1 MLTAPELRRNYNNIT
16 KLLEKIDDSV
26 KQKGSNS
33 KSEKFDLVTVGH
45 EMMKA
50 NAEFYQSGIKLGE
63 KSFSTLATEPENKRD
78 LAMSFLASIYSAWII
93 QKEREFNV
101 LEIGAGSGDLMSEI
115 FTIRD
120 EVLKSDSSSE
130 IQKDFFNSLKFSIVD
145 FPQMIEIQKSKF
157 GINADEVNYIENDI
171 SKNLIPETYDFIIGN
186 EIPDTQRVDFLEVK
200 VDGKTGE
207 KKHYLRAIKT
217 KQSGESS
224 EVLACIS
231 TSPEIMYGIGK
242 NLFPI
247 EDLEPGVYKLQFGF
261 HALMHNIKQSL
272 KPQHGRFI
280 LSDYFTFEEKYS
292 SHDLSFAGQDGI
304 SLNELKKFEK
314 IAQPGEQLIEAKK
327 MYGVIDVTYS
337 PNVGNDTLDIWSLN
351 VSSFNDDDD
360 RSRVVTNLKFS
371 SESIQLLKTDS
382 LFGKKFNDFLK
393 NFPKSH
399 GELMNSELS
408 QCRTLSKIRKEEDGA
423 PSFQI
428 SLRSSSGEAVASAS
442 PRVTRK

>member
-1 MLTAPELRRNYNNIT
+1 MLTAPELRRNYNNII
-16 KLLEKIDDSV
+16 KLLEKIDDSI

-33 KSEKFDLVTVGH
+33 KIEKFDLVTVGH

-78 LAMSFLASIYSAWII
+78 LAMSFLAMIYLAWMRN
-93 QKEREFNV
+93 ENHEFNV
-101 LEIGAGSGDLMSEI
+101 LEIGAGSGDLMKEI
-115 FTIRD
+115 FTIR
-120 EVLKSDSSSE
+120 EEAMASKSSSE
-130 IQKDFFNSLKFSIVD
+130 MHKNFFKSLKFNIVD
-145 FPQMIEIQKSKF
+145 YPEMIAIQREKL
-157 GINADEVNYIENDI
+157 GENAKEVNFIAQDI
-171 SKNLIPETYDFIIGN
+171 SKELIKGAFDFIYAN

-272 KPQHGRFI
+272 KPPHGRFI

-327 MYGVIDVTYS
+327 MYGVIDVTYP
-337 PNVGNDTLDIWSLN
+337 PNVGEDTCESLD
-351 VSSFNDDDD
+351 VRVGGFDQDD
-360 RSRVVTNLKFS
+360 RSNFITNLQFIRGNLK
-371 SESIQLLKTDS
+371 LLEEDT
-382 LFGKKFNDFLK
+382 LFGKYFKTIFENIGVR
-393 NFPKSH
+393 NR
-399 GELMNSELS
+399 ELMRSELTV
-408 QCRTLSKIRKEEDGA
+408 CKTLGEINRTDTGPAGI
-423 PSFQI
+423 
-428 SLRSSSGEAVASAS
+428 SSGFGAVSLS
-442 PRVTRK
+442 NTSSRGKQ